1 MKKVYI
7 LPNLC
12 TALNIFAGTFS
23 IVFAIDAY
31 WAPAAI
37 AILAACCFDFMD
49 GIIARAHRA
58 GTAFGKEFDSLA
70 DVLSFGMAPAV
81 LMYLFHRQPAELGP
95 LSLKFGLGVV
105 FLFVVAC
112 ALRLARYNVQATSEE
127 RRWFSG
133 LPSPGAGGMVATYV
147 LMAQAH
153 SWAKLPLPAATAM
166 MLTISILMVSRIRY
180 PSSAELQLFRKKP
193 FVVLV
198 GAAVVIVGLV
208 AFLEAAF
215 CALFAFYTLFGP
227 GRHLYYRYVKGLA
240 IEPPFSLPAELRA
253 GDRAGDHAGP
263 RRPRR
268 WRRFRR
274 HRSRRAPAGDT
285 GHP

>member
-1 MKKVYI
+1 MKKIYI

-12 TALNIFAGTFS
+12 TALNVFSGTFS
-23 IVFAIDAY
+23 IVFAIEGY
-31 WAPAAI
+31 YAPAAV
-37 AILAACCFDFMD
+37 AILAACCFDFLD
-49 GIIARAHRA
+49 GIIARAQRA

-81 LMYLFHRQPAELGP
+81 LMYLFHRRADLGP

-147 LMAQAH
+147 LMAH
-153 SWAKLPLPAATAM
+153 THPWAMLPLPAATAM
-166 MLTISILMVSRIRY
+166 MLSISILMVSRVRY
-180 PSSAELQLFRKKP
+180 PSSTSLHLFRKKP

-198 GAAVVIVGLV
+198 GASVVIVALV
-208 AFLEAAF
+208 AFLEVAF
-215 CALFAFYTLFGP
+215 CALFAFYTAFGP
-227 GRHLYYRYVKGLA
+227 ARYLYYRYIKGLA
-240 IEPPFSLPAELRA
+240 IEPPFNLLAEARA
-253 GDRAGDHAGP
+253 GDRTGT

-268 WRRFRR
+268 WKQLRR
-274 HRSRRAPAGDT
+274 HRTRHAPTSDT
-285 GHP
+285 DHL

>member
-1 MKKVYI
+1 MRKVYI

-23 IVFAIDAY
+23 IVFAIDHY

-37 AILAACCFDFMD
+37 AILAACCFDFLD
-49 GIIARAHRA
+49 GIIARAQRA
-58 GTAFGKEFDSLA
+58 GTQFGKEFDSLA
-70 DVLSFGMAPAV
+70 DVLSFGMAPAL
-81 LMYLFHRQPAELGP
+81 LMYLFHRRPAELGP

-112 ALRLARYNVQATSEE
+112 ALRLARYNVQATGEE

-147 LMAQAH
+147 LMAQTH
-153 SWAKLPLPAATAM
+153 PWAVLPLPAATGM
-166 MLTISILMVSRIRY
+166 MLAISILMVSRIRY

-208 AFLEAAF
+208 AFLEVAF
-215 CALFAFYTLFGP
+215 CALFTFYTLFGP
-227 GRHLYYRYVKGLA
+227 ARHLYYGYVKGLA
-240 IEPPFSLPAELRA
+240 VEPPFGLPVEF
-253 GDRAGDHAGP
+253 RAGDHAGS

-274 HRSRRAPAGDT
+274 RRARHAPAGDT